1 MELNAD
7 FHIHSKFAMATSPD
21 LSPETILAGCKT
33 KGLDVVATGD
43 ALHPVWRSLWEP
55 FLENDSGVVVIPQT

>member
-1 MELNAD
+1 MTFATLDNMELNAD
-7 FHIHSKFAMATSPD
+7 FHIHSRFAMATSPD

-43 ALHPVWRSLWEP
+43 ALHPVWDGS
-55 FLENDSGVVVIPQT
+55 I